1 MVSSASRSGRRC
13 EPRGDVRFLSR
24 LILEAMPRRSV
35 ERRDGGMSAPTSA
48 RAPFGSRKV
57 QSAAA
62 TRRVVAERTWGLW
75 NETRHK
81 PASRQAIFASRPA
94 RKCGLLNTILS
105 ERGARRG
112 RIRLETRENV
122 SQKSLLIPV
131 SQKLIIQTSCER

>member
-1 MVSSASRSGRRC
+1 M
-13 EPRGDVRFLSR
+13 
-24 LILEAMPRRSV
+24 SV
-35 ERRDGGMSAPTSA
+35 PTSA
-48 RAPFGSRKV
+48 RARVRIAKV

-62 TRRVVAERTWGLW
+62 TRRVVAERIWGLW

-94 RKCGLLNTILS
+94 RKCGLLNTILF
-105 ERGARRG
+105 ERRATGRRQ
-112 RIRLETRENV
+112 RLETREIV